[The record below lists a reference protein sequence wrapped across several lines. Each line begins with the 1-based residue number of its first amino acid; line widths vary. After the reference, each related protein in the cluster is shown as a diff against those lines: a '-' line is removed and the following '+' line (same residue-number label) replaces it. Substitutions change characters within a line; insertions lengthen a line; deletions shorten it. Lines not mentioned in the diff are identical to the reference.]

1 MGSLFYLYMFY
12 YHKNV
17 RKKYIAIIEEI
28 VQKYNFDFDV
38 LIINTKSKIIYG
50 ETIFYKTGNVIIKI
64 NFSLGDIE
72 DTLIH
77 ELAHCV
83 TREYKHNLK
92 WRKTYRK
99 LRENQN
105 G

>member
-1 MGSLFYLYMFY
+1 MFY

-17 RKKYIAIIEEI
+17 CKKYIVIIEKI

-38 LIINTKSKIIYG
+38 LILNTKSKAIYG

-77 ELAHCV
+77 ELAHCI
-83 TREYKHNLK
+83 TREHKHNLM

-99 LRENQN
+99 LREN
-105 G
+105 

>member
-1 MGSLFYLYMFY
+1 MFY
-12 YHKNV
+12 YDKNIS
-17 RKKYIAIIEEI
+17 KKNISILENIIKNYTI
-28 VQKYNFDFDV
+28 DFDV
-38 LIINTKSKIIYG
+38 LIVNTKSKVIYG
-50 ETIFYKTGNVIIKI
+50 EAIFYKTGNVIIKI

-77 ELAHCV
+77 ELAHCI
-83 TREYKHNLK
+83 TREHKHNLK

-99 LRENQN
+99 LKENKD

>member
-1 MGSLFYLYMFY
+1 MFY

-17 RKKYIAIIEEI
+17 CKKYIVIIEKI

-38 LIINTKSKIIYG
+38 LIVNTKSKAIYG

-77 ELAHCV
+77 ELAHCII
-83 TREYKHNLK
+83 REYKHNLK
-92 WRKTYRK
+92 WRKAYRK
-99 LRENQN
+99 LKENQN

>member
-1 MGSLFYLYMFY
+1 MFY
-12 YHKNV
+12 YHKNIC
-17 RKKYIAIIEEI
+17 KKYIVIIEKI

-38 LIINTKSKIIYG
+38 LIVNTKSKIIYG

-77 ELAHCV
+77 ELAHCII
-83 TREYKHNLK
+83 REHKHNLT

-99 LRENQN
+99 LRGNQN

>member
-1 MGSLFYLYMFY
+1 MFY

-17 RKKYIAIIEEI
+17 CKKYIVIIEKI
-28 VQKYNFDFDV
+28 IQKYNFDFDV
-38 LIINTKSKIIYG
+38 LIVNTKSKAIYG

-64 NFSLGDIE
+64 NFSLGDIG

-77 ELAHCV
+77 ELAHCIA
-83 TREYKHNLK
+83 REYKHNLK

>member
-1 MGSLFYLYMFY
+1 MFY

-17 RKKYIAIIEEI
+17 RKKYIVIIEKI
-28 VQKYNFDFDV
+28 VQKYNFDIDFNV
-38 LIINTKSKIIYG
+38 LIVNTRSKTIYG

-77 ELAHCV
+77 ELAHCII
-83 TREYKHNLK
+83 RGYKHNLK

>member
-1 MGSLFYLYMFY
+1 MFY

-17 RKKYIAIIEEI
+17 CKKYITIIEEI
-28 VQKYNFDFDV
+28 VKKYNFDFDV

-50 ETIFYKTGNVIIKI
+50 ETIFYKTGSVIIKI

-77 ELAHCV
+77 ELAHCI

>member
-1 MGSLFYLYMFY
+1 MFY

-17 RKKYIAIIEEI
+17 CKKYIVIIEKI

-38 LIINTKSKIIYG
+38 LIVNTKSKAIYG
-50 ETIFYKTGNVIIKI
+50 ETIFYKIGNVIIKI

-77 ELAHCV
+77 ELAHCI

>member
-1 MGSLFYLYMFY
+1 MFV
-12 YHKNV
+12 KNIV
-17 RKKYIAIIEEI
+17 IIEKI

-38 LIINTKSKIIYG
+38 LIVNTKSKAIYG

-77 ELAHCV
+77 ELAHCII
-83 TREYKHNLK
+83 REYKHNLK